1 MKDFERTI
9 IISEN
14 RILKYNISLGYIKP
28 TYTIHE
34 GFLEENEAK
43 KIYSLSQWDDYGL
56 NGWTHNDCEIDKI
69 SFEFDIS
76 HPLYMPFFH
85 LLNYDDE
92 LIIDDDDT
100 REFDKKYMYI
110 YRNNNKIY
118 IEFINN
124 LNDNKYA
131 TLSDK
136 FNIFIK
142 NVGYDGRSKID
153 SYFKDTKERL
163 YVFFN
168 DIDEI
173 LANGF
178 YQITTEEYLVKNKEN
193 IDDIKKFYKKIY
205 RHTNRL
211 SK

>member
-1 MKDFERTI
+1 MEFEKKFDINSNRKLMYQKDSHT
-9 IISEN
+9 
-14 RILKYNISLGYIKP
+14 
-28 TYTIHE
+28 
-34 GFLEENEAK
+34 
-43 KIYSLSQWDDYGL
+43 YSLREAILGDGKLDKTYCLFKGDDYGFT
-56 NGWTHNDCEIDKI
+56 GWTPSEKQDINKI
-69 SFEFDIS
+69 SFEFDIN
-76 HPLYMPFFH
+76 HPLYMPLFH